1 MSGLTEPYKLQL
13 GKYYVEFAIDN
24 EGEETTILLVGP
36 DGDLDERSVDNK
48 VFQDWLGY
56 FPSVS
61 ATRAKEGEEE
71 KGDKYYDRGK

>member
-1 MSGLTEPYKLQL
+1 MTGPYKLQL
-13 GKYYVEFAIDN
+13 GKYYVEFAVDN

-56 FPSVS
+56 FPSIS
-61 ATRAKEGEEE
+61 ATRVKEGKE
-71 KGDKYYDRGK
+71 KGDEYYDRGK